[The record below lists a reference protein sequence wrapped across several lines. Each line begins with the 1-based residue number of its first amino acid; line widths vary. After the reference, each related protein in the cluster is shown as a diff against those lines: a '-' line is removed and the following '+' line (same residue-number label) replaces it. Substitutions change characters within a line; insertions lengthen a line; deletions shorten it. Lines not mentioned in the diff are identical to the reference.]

1 MIVSAHPK
9 KVDEEGTQGAVYQL
23 HAESNEEKE
32 EEVDH
37 DVLSRGVEQRICEIA
52 PHLSMPPPDVVCLI

>member
-23 HAESNEEKE
+23 HAESDKEKE
-32 EEVDH
+32 EKVDQ
-37 DVLSRGVEQRICEIA
+37 DVLS
-52 PHLSMPPPDVVCLI
+52 

>member
-9 KVDEEGTQGAVYQL
+9 KVDKEGTQGAVYQL

-37 DVLSRGVEQRICEIA
+37 DVLS
-52 PHLSMPPPDVVCLI
+52 